1 MKKATILMTLV
12 LLLSVCGVGV
22 LAADVFEAH
31 DQVVLTEKT
40 VYGDRSKADG
50 LTVQIDSHYQR
61 KVFWN
66 TTLRFGEETGAQTE
80 YDFSAKEIREDYPV
94 VYEGIQIGNP
104 AHGGVDF
111 DLDNPQE
118 GLWVAYKELYD
129 ETEPGQEKERDIRLK
144 DYIDHYPMTIALDFP
159 NARYS
164 AEAWE
169 SFAGMDVTPGSEAY
183 AIQVLRDYYKI
194 PVLEDEYYGIH
205 VRKRESGA
213 QSGWGGGTS
222 QYGDRYYMQ
231 DYSVLSDNA
240 CYFTFSTLTDDGKI
254 VDTGELSDGYGIYR
268 LPYRTEYDEQSGE
281 DISIIEADDLEMV
294 YPLTPGI
301 DLSSLS
307 INAEQTCLYLHA
319 VENGVY
325 SITVIDLATM
335 KAIQKQEVLVVED
348 DSWWSIWDYNDFMA
362 ILLNP
367 AQEFAVMSKEKDGRL
382 KLEYI
387 CPIQP
392 ERLESSFSIYDAA
405 MDFDGERLA
414 LARRMEIEEKHEEE
428 YRDRTTCNLQIAVYE
443 ENGLAYVGE
452 YKSSLDTGED
462 WTNHAFHVRGR
473 DFNPVEV
480 AWEP

>member
-159 NARYS
+159 NAR
-164 AEAWE
+164 
-169 SFAGMDVTPGSEAY
+169 
-183 AIQVLRDYYKI
+183 
-194 PVLEDEYYGIH
+194 
-205 VRKRESGA
+205 
-213 QSGWGGGTS
+213 
-222 QYGDRYYMQ
+222 
-231 DYSVLSDNA
+231 
-240 CYFTFSTLTDDGKI
+240 
-254 VDTGELSDGYGIYR
+254 
-268 LPYRTEYDEQSGE
+268 
-281 DISIIEADDLEMV
+281 
-294 YPLTPGI
+294 
-301 DLSSLS
+301 
-307 INAEQTCLYLHA
+307 
-319 VENGVY
+319 
-325 SITVIDLATM
+325 
-335 KAIQKQEVLVVED
+335 
-348 DSWWSIWDYNDFMA
+348 
-362 ILLNP
+362 
-367 AQEFAVMSKEKDGRL
+367 
-382 KLEYI
+382 
-387 CPIQP
+387 
-392 ERLESSFSIYDAA
+392 
-405 MDFDGERLA
+405 
-414 LARRMEIEEKHEEE
+414 
-428 YRDRTTCNLQIAVYE
+428 
-443 ENGLAYVGE
+443 
-452 YKSSLDTGED
+452 
-462 WTNHAFHVRGR
+462 
-473 DFNPVEV
+473 
-480 AWEP
+480 